1 MNCPKCGYSDE
12 DEDVNLPKSDLEDY
26 SIKRDYYQPV
36 DALDVKKTS
45 QTWEAFVKCD
55 SNYGIKMRFY
65 RWKKDKN
72 GVDWKVSGANFDVD
86 GWNIDRIKRFL
97 EKK

>member
-65 RWKKDKN
+65 RWKKEKN
-72 GVDWKVSGANFDVD
+72 AVNWAVNARFDVD
-86 GWNIDRIKRFL
+86 HWNLENIIKFL
-97 EKK
+97 TKK